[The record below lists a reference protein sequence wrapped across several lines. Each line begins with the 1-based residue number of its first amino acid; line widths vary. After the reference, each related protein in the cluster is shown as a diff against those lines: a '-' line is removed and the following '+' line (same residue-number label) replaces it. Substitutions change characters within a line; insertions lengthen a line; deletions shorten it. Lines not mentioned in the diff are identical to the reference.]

1 MPERRREDESLMIE
15 SLFVLFLSVGGSPI
29 EWTPHFKLSDCL
41 AVKRKIDRNIG
52 KKAGERYSCV
62 KDTVE
67 IKKVDDTYI
76 ITKFVEN

>member
-1 MPERRREDESLMIE
+1 MIE
-15 SLFVLFLSVGGSPI
+15 SLFVLFLSVGGNPI

-41 AVKRKIDRNIG
+41 AVKRKIERNIG

-67 IKKVDDTYI
+67 VKKVDDTYI

>member
-1 MPERRREDESLMIE
+1 MIE

-41 AVKRKIDRNIG
+41 SVKRKIERNVG
-52 KKAGERYSCV
+52 KKAGERYSCK
-62 KDTVE
+62 KDKVE

-76 ITKFVEN
+76 IVKFIEE

>member
-1 MPERRREDESLMIE
+1 MIE